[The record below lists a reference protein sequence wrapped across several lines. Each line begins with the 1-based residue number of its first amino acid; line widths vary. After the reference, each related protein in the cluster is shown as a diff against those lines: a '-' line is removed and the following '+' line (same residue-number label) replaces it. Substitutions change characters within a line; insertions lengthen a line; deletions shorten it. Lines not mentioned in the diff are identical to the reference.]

1 MTKQFQHIHYH
12 NQYTVTIVLCI
23 GPLEAFQKFYTLS
36 RSEKI
41 NWPLFV
47 NIYPLLIY
55 ANIYNMIV
63 GFSISFGLL
72 LLQYY
77 SLTITTNVSSFI

>member
-12 NQYTVTIVLCI
+12 DQYTVIIVLCI
-23 GPLEAFQKFYTLS
+23 VGPLRPSKNSKRFE
-36 RSEKI
+36 
-41 NWPLFV
+41 LFRMFSLF

-63 GFSISFGLL
+63 GFSILFVLL